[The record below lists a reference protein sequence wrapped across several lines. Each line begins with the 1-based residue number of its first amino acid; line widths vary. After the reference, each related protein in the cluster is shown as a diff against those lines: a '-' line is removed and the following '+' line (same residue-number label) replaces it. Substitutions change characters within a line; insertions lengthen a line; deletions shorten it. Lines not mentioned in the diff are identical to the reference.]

1 MTASTVSA
9 AEVRSAVRR
18 AAAALRE
25 HNEYLTELDQAM
37 GDGDLGITA
46 KKIASAL
53 EDYAASEPG
62 DDLGKYIMTAGMK
75 INSAAPSTLGTLLAS
90 ALMRAGR
97 EARGQAQLDA
107 GLLAA
112 MLQAADQGVQ
122 ERGKARPGDKTMIDA
137 LHPAAEAFAAAVG
150 RGVGLSA
157 AGREMLA
164 AAQQGLEAATPLQS
178 RIGRAGWV
186 GERTQGKI
194 DPGCAFIVT
203 VLRSITGEEPQGAEG
218 GGL

>member
-150 RGVGLSA
+150 RGDGLSA

-203 VLRSITGEEPQGAEG
+203 VLRSITGEEPPGAEG

>member
-18 AAAALRE
+18 VAAALRE

-137 LHPAAEAFAAAVG
+137 LHPAAEAFAAAVE
-150 RGVGLSA
+150 RGDGLSA

-164 AAQQGLEAATPLQS
+164 AAQQGLEAAVPLQS